1 MVLMEYLGEYCNQC
15 NKARMLHPEAYIY
28 TCPFC
33 RFSFRMNPVVR
44 GKGSVSI
51 LHKSEVKKYR

>member
-1 MVLMEYLGEYCNQC
+1 MEYLGEYCNQC